1 MIPGKHNGSILLYN
15 KLIRPYVLKY
25 ENDIDRAADEVG
37 KFVDKG
43 MVGFTSFLVK
53 WYLSVFFK
61 SWRS

>member
-53 WYLSVFFK
+53 
-61 SWRS
+61 